1 MCKAFGV
8 GGEQQVNTFS
18 VSEGEEF
25 LATELGLD
33 IIMIPKEAKEVAALV
48 GYEKYALMIIGALA
62 CPVSRKKEAW
72 SWSDIKNHVLRI
84 REEIFS
90 DLSGSSNVIWATP
103 LQGR

>member
-1 MCKAFGV
+1 MALKKMICKAFGV
-8 GGEQQVNTFS
+8 GGEGQVNTFS
-18 VSEGEEF
+18 ASEGEEF

-33 IIMIPKEAKEVAALV
+33 TVTIPKEAKEVAALV

-72 SWSDIKNHVLRI
+72 SWSDIKNHVVRI

-90 DLSGSSNVIWATP
+90 DLSDGSGATIS
-103 LQGR
+103 

>member
-1 MCKAFGV
+1 MALKKKICKALGV
-8 GGEQQVNTFS
+8 GGEGQVNTFS

-33 IIMIPKEAKEVAALV
+33 AIMIPKEAKEVAALV

-72 SWSDIKNHVLRI
+72 SWSDIKTHVLRI

-90 DLSGSSNVIWATP
+90 DLSNSSISTIS
-103 LQGR
+103 